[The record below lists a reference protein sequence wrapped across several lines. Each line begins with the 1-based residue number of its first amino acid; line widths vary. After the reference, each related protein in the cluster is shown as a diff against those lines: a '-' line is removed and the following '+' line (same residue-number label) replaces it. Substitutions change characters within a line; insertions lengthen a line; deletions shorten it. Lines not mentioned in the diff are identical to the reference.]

1 MPGMICPFELNVCRK
16 KTFMWW
22 AQTLFLLLLLVTVA
36 QQIPGLPQIPYVTR
50 PDDVPETPQYL
61 FNLMHIVIVLMLVAY
76 YTTPVA
82 SADAQGGIKHTNFH
96 HPVRKGEISHMT
108 VAALLM
114 SLYPLLNV
122 IQYIRHQTSHFLPV
136 TGVAAAYAA
145 IAFGLAKYGV
155 RCAESGCAAD
165 YVTSKLKFVPAD
177 SDTIVSAKE
186 GGAKTIGKGFRLH
199 WGLRTVCDA
208 FGFGKVTKRR
218 ARIVIALWIIL
229 VLWRVRIDAGIINVG
244 FKERPEETTVRII
257 EFALLVGLF
266 ASCGKPSVT
275 LRISTWGLLALLLY
289 ALANRISPWFCL
301 DTVLA
306 LVTFITIRHI
316 TYGEDAKPVL
326 RSILCV

>member
-1 MPGMICPFELNVCRK
+1 
-16 KTFMWW
+16 MWW
-22 AQTLFLLLLLVTVA
+22 SAQTLFLLLLLVTVT
-36 QQIPGLPQIPYVTR
+36 QQIPGLPQIPVVTR

-61 FNLMHIVIVLMLVAY
+61 FNLMHVVVVLMLVAY

-82 SADAQGGIKHTNFH
+82 SAGQDVIKHTNFH
-96 HPVRKGEISHMT
+96 HPVRKGELSHMT

-122 IQYIRHQTSHFLPV
+122 IQYAKHQTSYFLSV
-136 TGVAAAYAA
+136 TGIAAAYAA
-145 IAFGLAKYGV
+145 IGFGLAKYGV
-155 RCAESGCAAD
+155 RCTESGCATT
-165 YVTSKLKFVPAD
+165 YVTSKLRFQTPD
-177 SDTIVSAKE
+177 SDTIVAKE
-186 GGAKTIGKGFRLH
+186 GEVKKEAFQLH
-199 WGLRTVCDA
+199 WGLRKVCDA

-218 ARIVIALWIIL
+218 ARIVIFLWMVL